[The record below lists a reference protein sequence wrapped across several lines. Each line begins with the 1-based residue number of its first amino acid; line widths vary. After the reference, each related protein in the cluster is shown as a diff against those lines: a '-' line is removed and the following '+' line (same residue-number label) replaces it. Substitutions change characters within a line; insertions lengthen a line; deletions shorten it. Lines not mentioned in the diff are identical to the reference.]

1 MKSLCV
7 IIPAKNEGTVIA
19 RTVGSVL
26 AAGIEPKDVFVIDD
40 GSSDKTG
47 EVARSFDVNVMRN
60 EVNQGKANSI
70 ARIMREFC
78 LGTKY
83 DIITLMDA
91 DTVVNVEYY
100 REVKKGFDSDDIAV
114 VCGRA
119 MSVPYNWLT
128 SYRCLGYFWTH
139 FIYRGAQCKM
149 GVINVAPG
157 CAASYRSDVFQKLD
171 WNKDTLVED
180 MDVTIQ
186 VHRRNLGRIVYR
198 PKAEVYTQDPRTLKD
213 YVKQMNRWYTGTW
226 QIAHKYGIL
235 NSWSKIDL
243 EFKLLMGEGL
253 LFSLFMLS
261 VPILAPFHPIRA
273 LQILLLDMALTF
285 LVALGCGIYD
295 RRADVVWATPSY
307 TIMRFVDCSVL
318 LYSFWKTYV
327 LRHRADIWFSVKRY

>member
-26 AAGIEPKDVFVIDD
+26 AAGIESKDVYVIDD
-40 GSSDKTG
+40 GSEDKTG
-47 EVARSFDVNVMRN
+47 DIARSFSVNVMRN
-60 EVNQGKANSI
+60 EINKGKAASI
-70 ARIMREFC
+70 ASVMQEFD
-78 LGTKY
+78 LGNRY

-91 DTVVNVEYY
+91 DTVVNIEYY
-100 REVKKGFDSDDIAV
+100 REVKNGFDSEGIAV

-139 FIYRGAQCKM
+139 FVYRGAQCKM

-186 VHRRNLGRIVYR
+186 VHRKKLGRIVYR
-198 PKAEVYTQDPRTLKD
+198 PKAEVYTQDPRTLRD
-213 YVKQMNRWYTGTW
+213 YTKQMNRWYTGTW
-226 QIAHKYGIL
+226 QIALKYEIL
-235 NSWSKIDL
+235 NSWSKIDF

-253 LFSLFMLS
+253 LFSLFMCT
-261 VPILAPFHPIRA
+261 VPILALFHPIRA
-273 LQILLLDMALTF
+273 LQILGLDMALTF
-285 LVALGCGIYD
+285 LVALSCGLYD
-295 RRADVVWATPSY
+295 RRVDVVLATPIY
-307 TIMRFVDCSVL
+307 TLMRFVDCGVL
-318 LYSFWKTYV
+318 LYSFWRTYI
-327 LRHRADIWFSVKRY
+327 RRRRADNWFSVKRY

>member
-26 AAGIEPKDVFVIDD
+26 AAGIEPKDIYVIDD
-40 GSSDKTG
+40 GSEDQTG
-47 EVARSFDVNVMRN
+47 EIARSFNVNVVRN
-60 EVNQGKANSI
+60 EINKGKATSI
-70 ARIMREFC
+70 ARIMKEFD
-78 LGTKY
+78 LGTRY

-91 DTVVNVEYY
+91 DTVVNIEYY
-100 REVKKGFDSDDIAV
+100 REVIKGFDSDDIAV

-128 SYRCLGYFWTH
+128 AYRCLGYFWTH
-139 FIYRGAQCKM
+139 SIYRGAQSKM

-171 WNKDTLVED
+171 WSKDTLVED

-186 VHRRNLGRIVYR
+186 IHRKKLGRIVYR
-198 PKAEVYTQDPRTLKD
+198 PKAEVYTQDPRTLVE

-226 QIAHKYGIL
+226 QVAHKYHIL
-235 NSWSKIDL
+235 NSWTKIDF

-253 LFSLFMLS
+253 LFSIFMFS
-261 VPILAPFHPIRA
+261 IPILAPFHPLRA
-273 LQILLLDMALTF
+273 LAILGLDMMLTL
-285 LVALGCGIYD
+285 LVALACGVCD
-295 RRADVVWATPSY
+295 RRVDVVLATPVY
-307 TIMRFVDCSVL
+307 TLMRFVDCGVL
-318 LYSFWKTYV
+318 LHSFWKTYV
-327 LRHRADIWFSVKRY
+327 LRHRADHWFSVKRY